1 MGTTEQI
8 SLKIY
13 NNNYNMLQYNIKLET
28 VKKSLLFFVQ
38 KETCNLYNIHHTHR
52 EFKFNDFIM
61 NIAVHYVLKFNEEF
75 SEYINYDTV
84 LQLECAA
91 RNIGYALKT
100 YFKVNPNCT
109 LSNLDKFANEF
120 ITIQF
125 DDFDNW
131 CYDLYLSYCEEQK
144 KKNV

>member
-1 MGTTEQI
+1 MGSTEKN
-8 SLKIY
+8 SLKVYII
-13 NNNYNMLQYNIKLET
+13 NYNMLQYNIKLET

-100 YFKVNPNCT
+100 YFKVKSKISLGSAKMRFCWKKEKQI
-109 LSNLDKFANEF
+109 SRKK
-120 ITIQF
+120 
-125 DDFDNW
+125 
-131 CYDLYLSYCEEQK
+131 YLAT
-144 KKNV
+144 